1 MNDIFIHM
9 ICNWL
14 KDSLL
19 RIFFSLSLQFEETK
33 IIIIDTKAASEA
45 HTAILLVINQSFVD
59 EI

>member
-1 MNDIFIHM
+1 MF
-9 ICNWL
+9 CNWL

-19 RIFFSLSLQFEETK
+19 RIYFSLSLQFEETK

-45 HTAILLVINQSFVD
+45 HTAIILVINQSFVD